1 MMKLLFIFI
10 FLLAT
15 CNVLPAQDKHYLV
28 SPNQEIIPVEKGE
41 SIRQVIENQIA
52 QTQSATKRTCGSTIL
67 GGFPPNEFAVD
78 LYYSKHRGYHR
89 DVFGEWFVSKYS
101 GTIDTIFFYSTN
113 DGVGAHDSLL
123 FVDIRE
129 SRITPSYGPGIRPGP
144 YNPPC
149 QNWGYWIN
157 SNDGDQGITPYPEEA
172 TDTTWIP
179 TVGGATPSTP
189 LFRGERWGMG
199 SFSVV
204 YRPNQVLSV
213 PLSSLFPL
221 EVEPGDVFFI
231 TMRINSPAE
240 HIDDD
245 IGTTMYLG
253 QIDTRLPEYRE
264 YYPSRV
270 WKFYEHKT
278 KVDACIYNETDTLS
292 QGWVARGNFSGDTLI
307 AGYYPWWY
315 SITVTEN
322 TPPVLETIQPLNT
335 FDTQPQLVAIE
346 IEDCDASNPS
356 ESGVASVSLTYTAV
370 KLSDGSIVTDT
381 LAMSNIGG
389 NTWEVQIPGF
399 PPWTR
404 VSYSIIATDTKG
416 LTTESPLFTYNIV
429 GKENEFA
436 KEFVDTAGNC
446 VMKDISTT
454 GIEIPSSAFFN
465 AYGIPDSINPKDDG
479 TAGPFALSSPFYLY
493 GERYDY
499 VWVGVNGAITLTKS
513 ATDTNDVNANGK
525 YTTGWTFPG
534 SIRTTYRDTEKT
546 GTKPKNFIAPL
557 WSDLFYGTGAPDDQY
572 GHIYYQSEPDE
583 FTVQWGPGI
592 GIVTDDR
599 AAYLD
604 DAINFRVILSLVR
617 GTITFQYQN
626 LGNSGLETLP
636 QLSGFSTDTTCC
648 FWTAPWFFVSKD
660 GQPSEFSPANGKCE
674 TIYQKGPMFPAGW
687 NLVSL
692 SVIPLDSNY
701 NHDTLFPNAAS
712 HVFRYGPGYGYTPVD
727 DMDDCGAY
735 WIKFSGA
742 GYYFP
747 VGTLKLF
754 STCPLNEGWNLIG
767 TLSCPVPTGT
777 ITEPALMGKTYFGY
791 SPLNGYAPVTTLE
804 SGHGYWVKSDASGTL
819 TLSCGNATVASKE
832 QNYALLEG
840 WNTMNLRDARGG
852 EQTLYLG
859 KQSALQVPLDRYELP
874 PLPPENA
881 FDARFSSGRN
891 VETYAEETQG
901 TEVYTIRLQATSY
914 PVTVNYSIL
923 DRQKLFTLT
932 ELDGEGQTL
941 TTAKLNGSGLIRI
954 TNPSVTTLKVTVSN
968 NIGLP
973 KTFGLSQNYPNPFN
987 PVTRFTVDIPVTG
1000 PVDISVYDLLGHK
1013 LTTLMSGTQDAGSYT
1028 IEWDGT
1034 TNAGLSSPTG
1044 LYFVKMTAG
1053 KFSEARKVLLMK

>member
-1 MMKLLFIFI
+1 VKLLPI
-10 FLLAT
+10 FLFFLAT
-15 CNVLPAQDKHYLV
+15 GCFLFAQKKQYLI
-28 SPNQEIIPVEKGE
+28 SPNQEVLPIEKGE
-41 SIRQVIENQIA
+41 NIRQVIENQYTR
-52 QTQSATKRTCGSTIL
+52 TQSATKRTCVSTYL
-67 GGFPPNEFAVD
+67 CGFTPNWFWTD
-78 LYYSKHRGYHR
+78 WYHRFGGYHR
-89 DVFGEWFVSKYS
+89 DAFGEWFIVPYT
-101 GTIDTIFFYSTN
+101 GTIDTVFFFSTY
-113 DGVGAHDSLL
+113 DSIGALDSLL
-123 FVDIRE
+123 FIRIHE
-129 SRITPSYGPGIRPGP
+129 SKISPAFGPGIRPGP

-149 QNWGYWIN
+149 QNWGYWL
-157 SNDGDQGITPYPEEA
+157 STNDFDQGITPFPEEA
-172 TDTTWIP
+172 TDTTWISTIAGSVP
-179 TVGGATPSTP
+179 SRPPIGNVLWGAGGYP
-189 LFRGERWGMG
+189 LKI
-199 SFSVV
+199 
-204 YRPNQVLSV
+204 RPYECNAIVLADVMPLSV
-213 PLSSLFPL
+213 SA
-221 EVEPGDVFFI
+221 GDAIFI
-231 TMRINSPAE
+231 SMQINGK
-240 HIDDD
+240 HIDSNEVA
-245 IGTTMYLG
+245 TRMYVG
-253 QIDTRLPEYRE
+253 EIDSRLAEFRE
-264 YYPSRV
+264 YYPSRI
-270 WKFYEHKT
+270 WKFYEH
-278 KVDACIYNETDTLS
+278 VRQRLLCGDEPSDTVL
-292 QGWVARGNFSGDTLI
+292 QGWVARGSYSMDSLTV
-307 AGYYPWWY
+307 AYYPWWY
-315 SITVTEN
+315 SITVTDN
-322 TPPVLETIQPLNT
+322 TPPTLVDANWLRNT
-335 FDTQPQLVAIE
+335 YDTLPQRVTAE
-346 IEDCDASNPS
+346 IEDCDPSNPA
-356 ESGVASVSLTYTAV
+356 EAGVATVTLNYTATNQ
-370 KLSDGSIVTDT
+370 STHNFVTGVLPMT
-381 LAMSNIGG
+381 NTGG
-389 NTWEVQIPGF
+389 NTWEGDIPGQQA
-399 PPWTR
+399 WTE
-404 VSYSIIATDTKG
+404 VAYSLTATDTKG
-416 LTTESPLFTYNIV
+416 LSSTFPLPSYRV
-429 GKENEFA
+429 VAQENEFA

-777 ITEPALMGKTYFGY
+777 ITEPALMGKTYFGF
-791 SPLNGYAPVTTLE
+791 SSSGYCPVTTLE
-804 SGHGYWVKSDASGTL
+804 PGHGYWVKSDASVTL
-819 TLSCGNATVASKE
+819 TLICGVPLVALKE

-874 PLPPENA
+874 PLPPENT

-891 VETYAEETQG
+891 VETYTEEPQG
-901 TEVYTIRLQATSY
+901 KGEYTIRLQTPSY
-914 PVTVNYSIL
+914 PVTVNYSMP

-932 ELDGEGQTL
+932 ELDAEGRSVA
-941 TTAKLNGSGLIRI
+941 TAKMNGSGLVRI
-954 TNPSVTTLKVTVSN
+954 TNPSVTTLKVSLSGNTA
-968 NIGLP
+968 LP
-973 KTFGLSQNYPNPFN
+973 KAYGLSQNYPNPFN